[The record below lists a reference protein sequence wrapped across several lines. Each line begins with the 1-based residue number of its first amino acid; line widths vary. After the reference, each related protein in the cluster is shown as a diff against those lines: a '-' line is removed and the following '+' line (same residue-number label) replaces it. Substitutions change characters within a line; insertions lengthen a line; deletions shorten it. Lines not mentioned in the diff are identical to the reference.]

1 MFENKSD
8 IDLVYSLKK
17 DNHTQDCLYELINRH
32 SGIFYDMVNHYTVC
46 YKNSY
51 HREEM
56 LEDIEFLFYKA
67 CLRYEEGKGAKF
79 STFLGN
85 ETKWHCLNFYNKNKK
100 YNNNYY
106 EDTTS
111 LDQSQASKLFQEN
124 SDTQTPK
131 EIELSPKIVEKIF
144 SILESHP
151 DQRVLEIFKL
161 RYLDPLGKG
170 LDKDNFK
177 AKKRL
182 NKLTPW
188 KLVGKKLNLS
198 IQGCINIHNQAL
210 PYIRKKLKRA

>member
-1 MFENKSD
+1 M
-8 IDLVYSLKK
+8 
-17 DNHTQDCLYELINRH
+17 
-32 SGIFYDMVNHYTVC
+32 
-46 YKNSY
+46 
-51 HREEM
+51 
-56 LEDIEFLFYKA
+56 
-67 CLRYEEGKGAKF
+67 RYEEGKGAKF

-106 EDTTS
+106 GDTTS